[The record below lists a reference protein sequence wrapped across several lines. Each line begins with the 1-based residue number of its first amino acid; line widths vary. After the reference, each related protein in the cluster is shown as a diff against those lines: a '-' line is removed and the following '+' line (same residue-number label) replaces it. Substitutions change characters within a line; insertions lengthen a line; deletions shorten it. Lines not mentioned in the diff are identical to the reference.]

1 MDATTL
7 LSRTA
12 AGDAELAAAHH
23 GLSIPQRRILTLL
36 DTPARL
42 DGLAARHP
50 SEREWLARDV
60 VRLVQ
65 CGLVREQ
72 GAANAEIPSPDAL
85 AAIRLG
91 APALTRRILVVA
103 VAATLAWAGWHYLAP
118 RVVAARAHTGPV
130 PIRVDKASV
139 ATAAAAGS
147 EPPVIATRV
156 LRGDVADRTREAAR
170 GPVIAAAQ
178 APKTGDERPAAE
190 LRKTDERAVAH
201 ATTAAEDTSRP
212 GSPVAVASAVVEPP
226 LQPVHATPQP
236 DVPVARPSTPV
247 PPAMQQPSPATTQ
260 TTPSP
265 VPTSSAS
272 SQPESA
278 TPAPSVPASAALA
291 SPAQPASATPS
302 SPLHVASAAPAATAA
317 AATRENAPVKLV
329 PVSREAPEFPREAIA
344 QGVES
349 GTVKARLTIDAQGNV
364 TGVDIID
371 ASPHRVF
378 DRAVRSALARWQF
391 QPGSAGRSTTVD
403 VAFKR
408 D

>member
-12 AGDAELAAAHH
+12 AGDAELAAARH

-50 SEREWLARDV
+50 SDREWIARDV

-72 GAANAEIPSPDAL
+72 GAANAEIPSSDAL

-103 VAATLAWAGWHYLAP
+103 VAAALAWAGWHYLAP
-118 RVVAARAHTGPV
+118 RVVPASARTGPV
-130 PIRVDKASV
+130 SIRADSASGGT
-139 ATAAAAGS
+139 ATAGS
-147 EPPVIATRV
+147 EPTVIATRV
-156 LRGDVADRTREAAR
+156 LRGDVGDRTREAAR
-170 GPVIAAAQ
+170 AGPAITAAH
-178 APKTGDERPAAE
+178 APKTGEDRPAAE
-190 LRKTDERAVAH
+190 PRKTDDLAIARAPTLAD
-201 ATTAAEDTSRP
+201 DTSRP
-212 GSPVAVASAVVEPP
+212 GSPVAVASTAAAPQ
-226 LQPVHATPQP
+226 LQPAPAAPPP
-236 DVPVARPSTPV
+236 DVSVSRPSTPV

-260 TTPSP
+260 SAPSP
-265 VPTSSAS
+265 APTSSAS
-272 SQPESA
+272 SLPESA
-278 TPAPSVPASAALA
+278 TPVSAAPAASAALA
-291 SPAQPASATPS
+291 SPAQLASATPS
-302 SPLHVASAAPAATAA
+302 SPMHVASAAPAV

-378 DRAVRSALARWQF
+378 DRAVRSALARWHF
-391 QPGSAGRSTTVD
+391 PPGSAGRSTTVD